1 MSQARIDT
9 HNGIV
14 RVFGLAILLCAVMAS
29 TGCSG
34 AIGGSHNQPNGDP
47 LHLGVTPGPLGSITP
62 QTIQV
67 RLGSEPSD
75 RIVSLFL
82 TIPAIQATNSGG
94 QNLELLID
102 PIMVE
107 FTRSAIANEP
117 VFIGQIYQDTYSAL
131 IVPSM
136 SGQVVFYDVNGL
148 LVTQSVSVP
157 TQTLPYSF
165 VLGADPLVL
174 NIDLDILQ
182 SFPITD
188 PGTVNVVDPLVMTAN
203 DEVPDPNIGQ
213 PETGSVIFLVGTV
226 TGVDPAGKTISILPS
241 SGNSM
246 DISYDDAGGTQFV
259 DCYPAMLADMTIE
272 TEGVTQPNGVVAATR
287 VALIDNSEGSEL
299 YGLLGGYAPDGINYN
314 LIAEGGVGFNV
325 TTDLIGKNIT
335 VDWLAASYSVN
346 TAHLGLDLVVN
357 NDLVFDET
365 RAFPGQFVELE
376 FDTLLVPDPDSTNA
390 GFMQPRMFQLQEQ
403 TISGQVSNYVYDS
416 GTQTGTFTLN
426 VANDSAIKRMNGG
439 LVTITVRQ
447 IPQTYLR
454 NNPTFGDGDS
464 VKVRGLLFAES
475 QYSNNNYQPP
485 ASPVAFIM
493 VADRISK

>member
-1 MSQARIDT
+1 MWWSRCDRL
-9 HNGIV
+9 N
-14 RVFGLAILLCAVMAS
+14 RVSSALGFAALLCALVAS
-29 TGCSG
+29 TGCTG
-34 AIGGSHNQPNGDP
+34 ALSSSSSQPNRDP
-47 LHLGVTPGPLGSITP
+47 LGLGVQPGPLGSPTP
-62 QTIQV
+62 QKIQV

-82 TIPAIQATNSGG
+82 TIPSIQATNSGA
-94 QNLELLID
+94 QNLELLTD
-102 PIMVE
+102 PILVE
-107 FTRSAIANEP
+107 LTHSAISDEP
-117 VFIGQIYQDTYSAL
+117 VFMGQIYQDTYSAL

-165 VLGADPLVL
+165 VLGADPMVL

-188 PGTVNVVDPLVMTAN
+188 PGTVTVSDPVVMTA
-203 DEVPDPNIGQ
+203 DDSVPDPSTGQ

-226 TGVDPAGKTISILPS
+226 TNVDPDLKIISILPS
-241 SGNSM
+241 SGDPL

-299 YGLLGGYAPDGINYN
+299 YGLLGGYAPDFNNYS

-325 TTDLIGKNIT
+325 STDLIGKNIT
-335 VDWLAASYSVN
+335 VDWSAASYSVN
-346 TAHLGLDLVVN
+346 TAHLGLDLVN

-365 RAFPGQFVELE
+365 HAFPGQFVELE
-376 FDTLLVPDPDSTNA
+376 FDTLLVPDPDSANA
-390 GFMQPRMFQLQEQ
+390 GFMQPRMFQLEEQ
-403 TISGQVSNYVYDS
+403 TISGQVSNYLYDS
-416 GTQTGTFTLN
+416 GTQTGTFTLT

-439 LVTITVRQ
+439 LVSITVRQ
-447 IPQTYLR
+447 VPRTYLR
-454 NNPTFGDGDS
+454 NSPSFADGDL
-464 VKVRGLLFAES
+464 VKVRGLLFATS
-475 QYSNNNYQPP
+475 DSSNVNYQPP
-485 ASPVAFIM
+485 ASPVAFIV